1 MSSEKNS
8 PSIIKLKTLE
18 LEINM
23 LIKTYKQIQG
33 TYNNN
38 MIHSKYDAAKKN
50 MEELN
55 TISGKLDDKM
65 KEAQNMINKIVPKGE
80 NYQKK
85 SKEKDIEIMNLA
97 DKLNTMS
104 EKLDKLKQK
113 NNTIQ
118 GDMETTDSD
127 SRANRFQF
135 YFISI
140 ATVIVGA
147 ITAYSMM
154 TEETNIIENIIAMA
168 ILTIGIY
175 FLVKKYFL

>member
-1 MSSEKNS
+1 
-8 PSIIKLKTLE
+8 
-18 LEINM
+18 
-23 LIKTYKQIQG
+23 
-33 TYNNN
+33 
-38 MIHSKYDAAKKN
+38 